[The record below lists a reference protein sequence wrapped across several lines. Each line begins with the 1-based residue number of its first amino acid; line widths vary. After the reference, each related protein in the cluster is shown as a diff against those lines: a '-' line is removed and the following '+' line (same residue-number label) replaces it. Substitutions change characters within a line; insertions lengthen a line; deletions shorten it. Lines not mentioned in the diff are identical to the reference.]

1 MVQSNTNLKETF
13 LPGLLYKDAFNFVLS
28 ELQHNTAITLVIPMP
43 KTDQFITLTVLILNQ
58 WILKTY
64 HRMTSLCSYTS
75 NQKMRQLI
83 YNQYNG
89 LVTCDK
95 HVFNIYSIAISIS
108 QLFFIHHYSLQGRQ
122 TSRC

>member
-1 MVQSNTNLKETF
+1 
-13 LPGLLYKDAFNFVLS
+13 
-28 ELQHNTAITLVIPMP
+28 MP

-75 NQKMRQLI
+75 NQKMCQLI
-83 YNQYNG
+83 YNEYNG

-95 HVFNIYSIAISIS
+95 HVLFNITAIFHPSLLIARKTDFQMLASP
-108 QLFFIHHYSLQGRQ
+108 YNPVV
-122 TSRC
+122 TTDVA